1 MKYKVLN
8 ETKNFN
14 GKTLHRIQ
22 FTEAV
27 DNENYKVSAG
37 EYGGWIENGSSLPQE
52 GNWVT
57 RNDTIILSTGKI
69 SGNAAVL
76 GAVVSGEISGN
87 AFVVEGIIEGKV
99 TDNAKV
105 FSCKTGYNSVV
116 KGTSVLYDTEVK
128 DFVVVDSA
136 YTQDGCI
143 DNGSYLSIG
152 PLGNFN
158 PPQIFTFYTGKD
170 EKIHV
175 AGNKMDD
182 ESLDDFS
189 EWAESL
195 QEKEQFKAAI
205 EMAKKL
211 VKTEE

>member
-14 GKTLHRIQ
+14 GKMLHRIQ
-22 FTEAV
+22 FTEAEE
-27 DNENYKVSAG
+27 NENYKVSAG
-37 EYGGWIENGSSLPQE
+37 EYGGWIENEISIPKK
-52 GNWVT
+52 GNWAT
-57 RNDTIILSTGKI
+57 RDDTIFLSTGKI

-87 AFVVEGIIEGKV
+87 SVVVGGEIEGTV
-99 TDNAKV
+99 NNSEIYD
-105 FSCKTGYNSVV
+105 SKTGYGSIVNN
-116 KGTSVLYDTEVK
+116 SVLYDTDVK
-128 DFVVVDSA
+128 DYVSVDGA
-136 YTQDGCI
+136 YIQDGCI
-143 DNGSYLSIG
+143 DSNKSYLTIG

-170 EKIHV
+170 GKIHV

-182 ESLDDFS
+182 ESLEDFS
-189 EWAESL
+189 EWADSL